1 MILNYD
7 LLEMYAFL
15 GHTFLALNCTLHSFS
30 FSFCELYLIRCLTFA
45 PTRPCTQLFHLPEAR
60 YVMLPLTY
68 VHTPHFAQVQPSA
81 GITAAAPLG
90 LSAARWG
97 RDDCWPLPAAPQ
109 SPCMTKTPC
118 YADSSGGDW
127 ALCKIHQ
134 WPVFHAGSPSSSLP
148 GCRTALG
155 LRGTL
160 RFSSTQVGRKG
171 LTNTMKDENNNLF
184 LTNFMQVVP
193 GSPASMRFRGQ

>member
-1 MILNYD
+1 MEI
-7 LLEMYAFL
+7 YAFL
-15 GHTFLALNCTLHSFS
+15 GHTSLVLESILPVFHFS
-30 FSFCELYLIRCLTFA
+30 FFQSYLIQCLTFA
-45 PTRPCTQLFHLPEAR
+45 PTRRCTQLFHMPGAP

-81 GITAAAPLG
+81 WITAAAPLG
-90 LSAARWG
+90 LSVARWG

-155 LRGTL
+155 LWGTQ
-160 RFSSTQVGRKG
+160 RFSSTQVSRKG
-171 LTNTMKDENNNLF
+171 LTNTMNDKKRKKI
-184 LTNFMQVVP
+184 LTHFMQVVP
-193 GSPASMRFRGQ
+193 GSPASMGFRGQ